1 MRRPEEALELIRQF
15 VFQIYQLN
23 LDFAD
28 TDESAAAR
36 SSEFRIHERQQYLS
50 PAGSSRF
57 FSTME
62 AGTIYGI
69 TDILRVQYDFFLC
82 GDRPVMAGP
91 YCSRIL
97 REREAEKILED
108 YRIDDLTARDLLA
121 CRSRFP
127 VLEEGLVHRIS
138 DFLLQLSGDRREGA
152 VQVVRIDESCSG
164 RPAFPDPEPYPG
176 EMTGEGE
183 SRYGRGIN
191 SRYQA
196 ERRFMEH
203 VEAGNAGEAI
213 RYLRKL
219 EQDVAYLKE
228 PGTTMENERIGAAI
242 VRTNVRAAALRA
254 GITPQAADRLSM
266 ENTKAVFLARTTA
279 EIQREKEAMVR
290 HFCREIHSCRDR
302 KYSGTVRSVI
312 YELEHHYA
320 QEITVRGMA
329 EELEVTPGYLTAQ
342 FKKET
347 GCTPV
352 AFLRAIRMKQG
363 AKLLVETSLPVR
375 EIAGLTGI
383 ADENY
388 FIRLFCR
395 EYGQTP
401 GKFRR
406 YHTAGSWE
414 NRGFTG
420 SGSDKNSSK

>member
-1 MRRPEEALELIRQF
+1 M
-15 VFQIYQLN
+15 
-23 LDFAD
+23 
-28 TDESAAAR
+28 
-36 SSEFRIHERQQYLS
+36 
-50 PAGSSRF
+50 
-57 FSTME
+57 
-62 AGTIYGI
+62 
-69 TDILRVQYDFFLC
+69 
-82 GDRPVMAGP
+82 
-91 YCSRIL
+91 
-97 REREAEKILED
+97 
-108 YRIDDLTARDLLA
+108 
-121 CRSRFP
+121 
-127 VLEEGLVHRIS
+127 
-138 DFLLQLSGDRREGA
+138 
-152 VQVVRIDESCSG
+152 
-164 RPAFPDPEPYPG
+164 
-176 EMTGEGE
+176 
-183 SRYGRGIN
+183 
-191 SRYQA
+191 
-196 ERRFMEH
+196 
-203 VEAGNAGEAI
+203 
-213 RYLRKL
+213 
-219 EQDVAYLKE
+219 
-228 PGTTMENERIGAAI
+228 
-242 VRTNVRAAALRA
+242 
-254 GITPQAADRLSM
+254 
-266 ENTKAVFLARTTA
+266 
-279 EIQREKEAMVR
+279 
-290 HFCREIHSCRDR
+290 
-302 KYSGTVRSVI
+302 I